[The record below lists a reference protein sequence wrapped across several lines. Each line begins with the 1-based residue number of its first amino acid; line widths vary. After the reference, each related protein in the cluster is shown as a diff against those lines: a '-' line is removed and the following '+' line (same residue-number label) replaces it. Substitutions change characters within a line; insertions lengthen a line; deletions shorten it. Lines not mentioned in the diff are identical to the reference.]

1 MAISN
6 LKKRFRLFIF
16 IAGLFQALCYATQ
29 TQQNI
34 PSSNNILIIN
44 SYTETSLWSN
54 NFIDPI
60 YKEYSAQKSRI
71 DIYTE
76 HMNMLA
82 IDNEEALE
90 QCKNN
95 LFLKY
100 EKTPPQLIILLGN
113 SAWVLLNKD
122 IEKNWR
128 NIPVIL
134 CAEKEYIGS
143 DTIYLSKKLIPKK
156 DKKLLTDYQGDIP
169 LTIFYAPFHIKQ
181 TIKLMK
187 RLIPDMNKLVFLSDR
202 RCISAQYR
210 QDVNEVIQTEYPN
223 IRIDHLIA
231 GDITNDTLIN
241 SLKTFNSQTGIL
253 FFSWFKK
260 EQQQGNSILT
270 SNISRLLSFYSK
282 APIFTL
288 HNDALQTNGL
298 IGGCFWPNSIIKD
311 NIIKIIKEELAN
323 PVNKG
328 TRIIKMGTASPY
340 IN

>member
-156 DKKLLTDYQGDIP
+156 DK
-169 LTIFYAPFHIKQ
+169 
-181 TIKLMK
+181 
-187 RLIPDMNKLVFLSDR
+187 
-202 RCISAQYR
+202 
-210 QDVNEVIQTEYPN
+210 
-223 IRIDHLIA
+223 
-231 GDITNDTLIN
+231 
-241 SLKTFNSQTGIL
+241 
-253 FFSWFKK
+253 
-260 EQQQGNSILT
+260 
-270 SNISRLLSFYSK
+270 
-282 APIFTL
+282 
-288 HNDALQTNGL
+288 
-298 IGGCFWPNSIIKD
+298 
-311 NIIKIIKEELAN
+311 
-323 PVNKG
+323 
-328 TRIIKMGTASPY
+328 
-340 IN
+340 